1 VSGIFM
7 FSVLIAGKTIARQ
20 NNGALSAQIKAARST
35 CHLVANE
42 HSTHD
47 SGATSRR
54 DQLPR

>member
-1 VSGIFM
+1 M

-20 NNGALSAQIKAARST
+20 NNGALSAQIEAARST
-35 CHLVANE
+35 CYLAANE
-42 HSTHD
+42 HSTHG